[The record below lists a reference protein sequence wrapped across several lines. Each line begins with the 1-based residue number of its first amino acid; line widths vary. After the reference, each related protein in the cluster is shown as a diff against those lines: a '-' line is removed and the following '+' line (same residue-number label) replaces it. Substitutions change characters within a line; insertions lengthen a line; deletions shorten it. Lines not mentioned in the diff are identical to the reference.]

1 MSLTFKSVL
10 EKIFTLKM
18 LCSFLYRDWF
28 CKKSITDLQFLFQ
41 LCAGHIPLF
50 FATPKLALIG
60 FDCYLPIHNE
70 ASVTNISMQQI
81 FLELLLRK
89 FRISHSYQENNT
101 FPSAVILFISFLT
114 NLHFDPPL
122 SSFSLCDTTTL

>member
-89 FRISHSYQENNT
+89 FRVSHSYQENNT
-101 FPSAVILFISFLT
+101 FPSAVILFYLI
-114 NLHFDPPL
+114 FD
-122 SSFSLCDTTTL
+122 